1 MEQRLL
7 RERPCGKGPADEA
20 GGERRLCEL
29 EEGTGEI
36 KEREAQRKTVDVIIP
51 VYRPKDSFKELLRRI
66 CAQEYPVRRII
77 IMNTEKVYW
86 KREYEEIVSGFSRA
100 DKAGG
105 GGTAPVMEVH
115 HLSRD
120 EFDHGRT
127 RDRAVRM
134 SDADVCILMTHDAL
148 PGDRKLVG
156 NLVRALESGENIAA
170 AYARQLPFED
180 CSEIEKYTR
189 SFNYPKESRIKSR
202 EDLKTLGIK
211 TYFCSNVCAAYDRA
225 VYERLGGFIQ
235 KTIFNED
242 MIYAAKAVQS
252 GYSIA
257 YAADAC
263 VYHSHNYTAVEQLR
277 RNFDLAVS
285 QADHPEVFSGLRSE
299 GEGIRLVKQT
309 AAFLISRGKWALL
322 PQLVLHSG
330 FKYLG
335 YLLGK
340 RYRRLPKRL
349 VLFLTMNRNYWS

>member
-1 MEQRLL
+1 MEQKLL
-7 RERPCGKGPADEA
+7 RESPCGEGPAGEA
-20 GGERRLCEL
+20 EGEKRLNGQ
-29 EEGTGEI
+29 EEGTGEAE
-36 KEREAQRKTVDVIIP
+36 KLEERRKTADVIIP

-77 IMNTEKVYW
+77 IMNTEEAYW
-86 KREYEEIVSGFSRA
+86 KREYEEIVPGLCGEGGESGRRS
-100 DKAGG
+100 
-105 GGTAPVMEVH
+105 APVMEVY

-120 EFDHGRT
+120 EFDHGGT

-148 PGDRKLVG
+148 PGNRKLVG
-156 NLVRALESGENIAA
+156 NLVRALDSGENIAA

-180 CSEIEKYTR
+180 CSEVEKYTR
-189 SFNYPKESRIKSR
+189 SFNYPKESRIKSG

-263 VYHSHNYTAVEQLR
+263 VFHSHNYTAMEQLR

-285 QADHPEVFSGLRSE
+285 QADHPEVFSGLSSE
-299 GEGIRLVKQT
+299 GEGFRLVKQT
-309 AAFLISRGKWALL
+309 AAYLISRGKWALL
-322 PQLVLHSG
+322 PELVLHSG

-340 RYRRLPKRL
+340 RYRHLPERL